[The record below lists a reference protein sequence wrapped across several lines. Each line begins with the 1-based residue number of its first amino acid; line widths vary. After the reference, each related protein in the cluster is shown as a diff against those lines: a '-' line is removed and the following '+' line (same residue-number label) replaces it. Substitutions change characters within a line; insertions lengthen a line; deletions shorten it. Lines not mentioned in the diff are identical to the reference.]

1 MYKIGYTT
9 GVFDLFHTGHLR
21 IIQQAKAQSEH
32 LIVAVS
38 SDDLVFSYKNRYPIM
53 KLEERMEIVSA
64 LTCVDQVVI
73 QDDMNKIIAWEK
85 YRFNAHFHGSDWQ
98 SSELYLDLKK
108 EFESRGVANIFFQYT
123 KGTSTSALKKRI
135 YKLMNDDEEGE
146 PVK

>member
-21 IIQQAKAQSEH
+21 IIQKAKAQSEH

-53 KLEERMEIVSA
+53 KLEERLEIVSA
-64 LTCVDQVVI
+64 LKYVDQVVI
-73 QDDMNKIIAWEK
+73 QDDMNKIIALEK
-85 YRFNAHFHGSDWQ
+85 YQFNAHFHGNDWQ

-108 EFESRGVANIFFQYT
+108 QFESRGVASIFFPYT
-123 KGTSTSALKKRI
+123 EGTSTSFLKKRV
-135 YKLMNDDEEGE
+135 YELMRGSEEG
-146 PVK
+146 